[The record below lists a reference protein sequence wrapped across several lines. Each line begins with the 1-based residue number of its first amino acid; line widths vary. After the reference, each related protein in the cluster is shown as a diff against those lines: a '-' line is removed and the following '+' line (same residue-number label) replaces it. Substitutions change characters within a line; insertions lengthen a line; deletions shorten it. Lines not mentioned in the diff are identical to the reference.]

1 MLTNPIFIWLLVG
14 AIFLV
19 ADKFVTRFNLMYA
32 AYAAFTIA
40 AFLVIG
46 IMRMPDPELL
56 PYYHYFVIAQILCF
70 IITIFAWK
78 FIFRDTTQKS
88 NLSSE
93 EKEFYK
99 SIVDKTVEVGVN
111 GINSVSGGEVMF
123 AGKTLKARIAKD
135 VDSDS
140 VEAGTKMLVREVD
153 GDTLI
158 VVTK

>member
-1 MLTNPIFIWLLVG
+1 MLTNPLVIWLVVG
-14 AIFLV
+14 VIFLV
-19 ADKFVTRFNLMYA
+19 ADKFINRFNLLYA

-40 AFLVIG
+40 AFLMIG
-46 IMRMPDPELL
+46 IMRMPDPDIM
-56 PYYHYFVIAQILCF
+56 PYYHYFVVAQIICF

-88 NLSSE
+88 NLSTE

-111 GINSVSGGEVMF
+111 GINSVSGGEVIF
-123 AGKTLKARIAKD
+123 AGKTLKAKLAKD
-135 VDSDS
+135 IDSDS
-140 VEAGTKMLVREVD
+140 VEAGAKMLVREVD

-158 VVTK
+158 VVAK

>member
-1 MLTNPIFIWLLVG
+1 MLTNPLVIWLVVG
-14 AIFLV
+14 VIFFV
-19 ADKFVTRFNLMYA
+19 ADKFITRFNLLYA

-40 AFLVIG
+40 AFLMIG
-46 IMRMPDPELL
+46 IMRMPDPDIM
-56 PYYHYFVIAQILCF
+56 PYYHYFVVAQIICF

-88 NLSSE
+88 NLSTE

-111 GINSVSGGEVMF
+111 GINSVSGGEVIF
-123 AGKTLKARIAKD
+123 AGKTLKAKLAKD

-158 VVTK
+158 VVAK